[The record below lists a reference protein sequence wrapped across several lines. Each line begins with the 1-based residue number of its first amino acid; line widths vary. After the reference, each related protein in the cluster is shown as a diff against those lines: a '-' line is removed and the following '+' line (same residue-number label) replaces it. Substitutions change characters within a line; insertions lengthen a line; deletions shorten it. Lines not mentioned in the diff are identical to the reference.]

1 MEEAEVVF
9 EVEADVV
16 GAVFEHGHA
25 LDAEA
30 EGEAAVLLAVD
41 AAVVEDVGIDHAAA
55 ENLDPAGVLAEV
67 AAGAAADV
75 AGDVHLGGRLREG
88 EVGGAQADADLIA
101 EHALGEVEQRLL
113 HVGKRHLLGH
123 IQALHLVEDAVGAGG
138 DGLVAE
144 DAARTDYADRGLLLL
159 HGAHLQ
165 RRGVRAQQHIG
176 VQFDEEGVLHVAGGV
191 FLGEVEGGEHVPV
204 VLDVGAFHGGEAD
217 VLEDAAH
224 LAHHDGDGVHGV
236 DTLFRCGT
244 GDVGN
249 QSRLAVGR
257 RFDGGF
263 ELVIM
268 ILGEVA
274 QLVHQLAEL
283 LAVFLRHVL
292 DFAKQSL
299 DFALFAQK
307 LQAELLQILCILN
320 LETLDF
326 RSDLVNAFDD
336 LDNAA
341 ERYKNAMRE
350 VGVETTKALK
360 PGQNIQKSNS
370 ILEYYNN
377 NSKAIKKYGAELK
390 QLAMEAQNATT
401 VGELDDINQRF
412 NTLKS
417 TISAEGLTGR
427 SIFSEIGRGFKQ
439 IAQFVGTYGLI
450 QQIPQTI
457 MKMAGETIKVDSAIT
472 ELRKVSDAS
481 DAELA
486 NSFTKATAAAKEYGV
501 AISDVIAS
509 TADWKRLGY
518 TLDEAEQ
525 LADATTL
532 LQRVGDNMTQESASQ
547 AIISTMRG
555 FQLETDQVGRVVDL
569 YNEIARMIG

>member
-1 MEEAEVVF
+1 MSDFVAHIVAQLDASKAEAQLQALTKKRVVDIEFNITNDLNSAFQKQFGGSGRSGNFSKLGQQAGQTYAKGFYRGYFKDQKWVADQAKVLEKQFPKARENAQASSFYKNAVKARDKEIARQQREEERQLAEGRKAADQQYKYLNNRELSYQKQRAKYIEQGRKQEQAVIRQNQQQV
-9 EVEADVV
+9 ENYARRYGNGKYEADF
-16 GAVFEHGHA
+16 AVM
-25 LDAEA
+25 
-30 EGEAAVLLAVD
+30 
-41 AAVVEDVGIDHAAA
+41 
-55 ENLDPAGVLAEV
+55 
-67 AAGAAADV
+67 
-75 AGDVHLGGRLREG
+75 
-88 EVGGAQADADLIA
+88 QS
-101 EHALGEVEQRLL
+101 Q
-113 HVGKRHLLGH
+113 
-123 IQALHLVEDAVGAGG
+123 
-138 DGLVAE
+138 
-144 DAARTDYADRGLLLL
+144 
-159 HGAHLQ
+159 
-165 RRGVRAQQHIG
+165 
-176 VQFDEEGVLHVAGGV
+176 
-191 FLGEVEGGEHVPV
+191 
-204 VLDVGAFHGGEAD
+204 
-217 VLEDAAH
+217 LEKY
-224 LAHHDGDGVHGV
+224 
-236 DTLFRCGT
+236 
-244 GDVGN
+244 GN
-249 QSRLAVGR
+249 QSTPGMEKANEALEKYKTTLSQIKQH
-257 RFDGGF
+257 FDPN
-263 ELVIM
+263 
-268 ILGEVA
+268 EVC
-274 QLVHQLAEL
+274 Q
-283 LAVFLRHVL
+283 F
-292 DFAKQSL
+292 DK
-299 DFALFAQK
+299 D
-307 LQAELLQILCILN
+307 
-320 LETLDF
+320 
-326 RSDLVNAFDD
+326 SDLVNAFDD

-450 QQIPQTI
+450 KQIPQTI

-569 YNEIARMIG
+569 YNEIANREPIDTAGMAEAIERSASSMSAAGNTLEETMGLIAAANSVVQDPKSIGRALPI